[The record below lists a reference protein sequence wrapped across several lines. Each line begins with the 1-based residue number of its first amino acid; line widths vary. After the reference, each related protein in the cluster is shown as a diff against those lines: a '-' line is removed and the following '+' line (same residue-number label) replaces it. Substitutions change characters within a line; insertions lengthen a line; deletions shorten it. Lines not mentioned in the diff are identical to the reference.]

1 MKTSR
6 TSAPSGP
13 QYAECSTPPGRT
25 YASSGPSSYG
35 AVDDERLHPLEHD
48 PELLVRMAVE
58 RHGRARLEA
67 DEVQHR
73 GVAEQRLPAHA
84 GGELECAMAS
94 SRTNW
99 AICGAPSLDYR
110 CVAVM
115 IVEQRDYHVYTGKL
129 PELVRLYETEGIP
142 IQQEILGG
150 LVGAFTTDVGA
161 LSTYTTL
168 WRYDSFAEREERR
181 ARLQADE
188 RWKDVPRQGPAAHP
202 HAAEPDPRP
211 DVVLAA
217 AVMGALD
224 GKVAIVTGGAQGIG
238 AAIAAG
244 LAAEG
249 ATRRRRRPRTRRERR
264 RSEAPTSTSDE
275 EDVARMVE
283 ETLARHGRIDI
294 LVNNAGLYAS
304 LEMRA
309 FTEIPL
315 EEWNRVME
323 VNVASMFLTCRAV
336 VPVMRE
342 QGGGKIVNI
351 SSGTPFRGVPFLLH
365 YVTSKGAIVA
375 LTRALAKE
383 LGKDSIHVNC
393 VAPGFTMSDGVK
405 SHPEV
410 IEKLRDVSVA
420 SRTIQRDQVPEDV
433 VGAVVFLCTPAADF
447 ITGQTMVIDGGQY
460 FH

>member
-1 MKTSR
+1 VS
-6 TSAPSGP
+6 
-13 QYAECSTPPGRT
+13 
-25 YASSGPSSYG
+25 
-35 AVDDERLHPLEHD
+35 
-48 PELLVRMAVE
+48 
-58 RHGRARLEA
+58 
-67 DEVQHR
+67 
-73 GVAEQRLPAHA
+73 
-84 GGELECAMAS
+84 
-94 SRTNW
+94 
-99 AICGAPSLDYR
+99 
-110 CVAVM
+110 
-115 IVEQRDYHVYTGKL
+115 
-129 PELVRLYETEGIP
+129 
-142 IQQEILGG
+142 
-150 LVGAFTTDVGA
+150 
-161 LSTYTTL
+161 
-168 WRYDSFAEREERR
+168 
-181 ARLQADE
+181 
-188 RWKDVPRQGPAAHP
+188 
-202 HAAEPDPRP
+202 
-211 DVVLAA
+211 
-217 AVMGALD
+217 ALD

-249 ATRRRRRPRTRRERR
+249 AEVVIVDLDPPQGGIRADVS
-264 RSEAPTSTSDE
+264 SEDDVDE
-275 EDVARMVE
+275 MVE
-283 ETLARHGRIDI
+283 QALERNGRIDI

-323 VNVASMFLTCRAV
+323 VNVASMFLTSRAV

-383 LGKDSIHVNC
+383 LGKDGIHVNC

-410 IEKLRDVSVA
+410 IEKLRDVSVS

-433 VGAVVFLCTPAADF
+433 VGAVVFLCTSAADF

>member
-1 MKTSR
+1 VS
-6 TSAPSGP
+6 
-13 QYAECSTPPGRT
+13 
-25 YASSGPSSYG
+25 
-35 AVDDERLHPLEHD
+35 
-48 PELLVRMAVE
+48 
-58 RHGRARLEA
+58 
-67 DEVQHR
+67 
-73 GVAEQRLPAHA
+73 
-84 GGELECAMAS
+84 
-94 SRTNW
+94 
-99 AICGAPSLDYR
+99 
-110 CVAVM
+110 
-115 IVEQRDYHVYTGKL
+115 
-129 PELVRLYETEGIP
+129 
-142 IQQEILGG
+142 
-150 LVGAFTTDVGA
+150 
-161 LSTYTTL
+161 
-168 WRYDSFAEREERR
+168 
-181 ARLQADE
+181 
-188 RWKDVPRQGPAAHP
+188 
-202 HAAEPDPRP
+202 
-211 DVVLAA
+211 
-217 AVMGALD
+217 ALD

-244 LAAEG
+244 LEAEG
-249 ATRRRRRPRTRRERR
+249 ATVVVADLNPPEGGIR
-264 RSEAPTSTSDE
+264 A
-275 EDVARMVE
+275 DVASEDDVSRMVE
-283 ETLARHGRIDI
+283 ETLARHGRIDV

-323 VNVASMFLTCRAV
+323 VNVASMFLTSRAV

-342 QGGGKIVNI
+342 QGCGKIVNI

-393 VAPGFTMSDGVK
+393 VAPGFTMSEGVT

-410 IEKLRDVSVA
+410 VEKLRDVSIA
-420 SRTIQRDQVPEDV
+420 ARTIQRDQVPEDV

>member
-1 MKTSR
+1 M
-6 TSAPSGP
+6 
-13 QYAECSTPPGRT
+13 
-25 YASSGPSSYG
+25 
-35 AVDDERLHPLEHD
+35 
-48 PELLVRMAVE
+48 
-58 RHGRARLEA
+58 
-67 DEVQHR
+67 
-73 GVAEQRLPAHA
+73 
-84 GGELECAMAS
+84 
-94 SRTNW
+94 N
-99 AICGAPSLDYR
+99 
-110 CVAVM
+110 
-115 IVEQRDYHVYTGKL
+115 
-129 PELVRLYETEGIP
+129 
-142 IQQEILGG
+142 
-150 LVGAFTTDVGA
+150 
-161 LSTYTTL
+161 
-168 WRYDSFAEREERR
+168 
-181 ARLQADE
+181 
-188 RWKDVPRQGPAAHP
+188 
-202 HAAEPDPRP
+202 
-211 DVVLAA
+211 
-217 AVMGALD
+217 ALD

-244 LAAEG
+244 LEAAGAEVVIVDLEPPEG
-249 ATRRRRRPRTRRERR
+249 GIRADVS
-264 RSEAPTSTSDE
+264 SED
-275 EDVARMVE
+275 DVSRMVGE
-283 ETLARHGRIDI
+283 ALERNGRIDI

-323 VNVASMFLTCRAV
+323 VNVASMFLTSRAV

-383 LGKDSIHVNC
+383 LGRDSIHVNC

-433 VGAVVFLCTPAADF
+433 VGAVIFLCTPAADF